1 MKKIIALLLA
11 LVMVLGLAAC
21 SVEQAPAPTE
31 APKAETPKEEAP
43 AAPAEPAGPAP
54 VEISLWTF
62 PVGDWGNEAT
72 VNGWVSAFQAKYPHI
87 TVKVEYLDYQSGDDK
102 LNTAIEGGQAPNLI
116 FEGPER
122 LIANYAANGL
132 LLDISDQLKTDA
144 GSQLY
149 ESIVNTCS
157 IGGKLFA
164 YPISQTAHCMAINYD
179 LFEAAGALEHINV
192 EAHTWKSV
200 DDFFAAVQKVYD
212 YQNGEKNVL
221 AIYCKDQGGDQGT
234 RHMISNVAGGTA
246 WSNPEHTK
254 FTVANEANAKALA
267 RLKAQDGVV
276 FDASLNGG
284 EEYMTFLQGH
294 LGMATCWNATLHAN
308 SADLIAAN
316 DWTLFPMAFP
326 SDSTPVLAGGFYCLG
341 IFDNKDDA
349 KDEAAKLFIEFIGSD
364 EVYKEAV
371 LAAGQWATRD
381 IGNIYEGDELMT
393 TYGMFAPMFGDYYQI
408 TTGWTEF
415 RYEMWN
421 ALQRIGTGDGT
432 EASILAELETVL
444 TNVEAALAA
453 K

>member
-1 MKKIIALLLA
+1 MKKIIALLLV

-43 AAPAEPAGPAP
+43 AATEPAGPAP

-62 PVGDWGNEAT
+62 PVGSWGDEAT

-122 LIANYAANGL
+122 LIATYAAKDL
-132 LLDISDQLKTDA
+132 LLDISNQLTTDA
-144 GSQLY
+144 GKQLY
-149 ESIVNTCS
+149 PSIVNTCS
-157 IGGKLFA
+157 IDGKLYA
-164 YPISQTAHCMAINYD
+164 YPISQTAHCMAINKT

-192 EAHTWKSV
+192 ETHTWKSV

-212 YQNGEKNVL
+212 YQNGEKDVL
-221 AIYCKDQGGDQGT
+221 NIYCGGQGGDQGT

-276 FDASLNGG
+276 FDPSIVGG
-284 EEYMTFLQGH
+284 DEFLLFLQGH
-294 LGMATCWNATLHAN
+294 LGMATCWNITLHNNNVDIIEAN
-308 SADLIAAN
+308 E
-316 DWTLFPMAFP
+316 WELFPMAFP
-326 SDSTPVLAGGFYCLG
+326 HDSTPVLAGGFYCLG
-341 IFDNKDDA
+341 IFDNADDA
-349 KDEAAKLFIEFIGSD
+349 KDEAAQLFIEFIGSD
-364 EVYKEAV
+364 EIYKDAV
-371 LAAGQWATRD
+371 LATGQWATRD
-381 IGNIYEGDELMT
+381 IGDIYAGDELMT
-393 TYGMFAPMFGDYYQI
+393 VYGMFAPMFGDYYQI
-408 TTGWTEF
+408 TTNWATF
-415 RYEMWN
+415 RTEMWN
-421 ALQRIGTGDGT
+421 ALQRIGAGDGS
-432 EASILAELETVL
+432 EASILAELQT
-444 TNVEAALAA
+444 VEANSNIG
-453 K
+453 

>member
-1 MKKIIALLLA
+1 MKKFIALLLA
-11 LVMVLGLAAC
+11 LAMVLSLAAC
-21 SVEQAPAPTE
+21 SVEKAEEPAATQAPA
-31 APKAETPKEEAP
+31 AEAP
-43 AAPAEPAGPAP
+43 AAEAPAGPAP

-62 PVGDWGNEAT
+62 PVGQWGDEAT
-72 VNGWVSAFQAKYPHI
+72 VNGWIEAFTAKYPHI
-87 TVKVEYLDYQSGDDK
+87 TVKAEYLDYQSGDDK

-122 LIANYAANGL
+122 LIATYAANNM
-132 LLDISDQLKTDA
+132 LLDITDQLSTDA
-144 GSQLY
+144 GKQLY
-149 ESIVNTCS
+149 PSIVNTCS
-157 IGGKLFA
+157 IDGKLYA

-179 LFEAAGALEHINV
+179 LFQAADALQHIN
-192 EAHTWKSV
+192 EETHTWKSV

-221 AIYCKDQGGDQGT
+221 AIYCGNQGGDQGT

-254 FTVANEANAKALA
+254 FTVANEANAQALA
-267 RLKAQDGVV
+267 RLKAQDGVI
-276 FDASLNGG
+276 FDASIVGG
-284 EEYMTFLQGH
+284 DEYLLFLQGQ

-308 SADLIAAN
+308 SQEMIDAN
-316 DWTLFPMAFP
+316 EWTLFPMAFP
-326 SDSTPVLAGGFYCLG
+326 SDSTPILAGGFYCLG

-381 IGNIYEGDELMT
+381 IGNIYEGNELMS

-408 TTGWTEF
+408 TTNWATF
-415 RYEMWN
+415 RTEMWN

-432 EASILAELETVL
+432 AESILAELQT
-444 TNVEAALAA
+444 VEANSNIG
-453 K
+453 

>member
-11 LVMVLGLAAC
+11 LAMVLSLAAC
-21 SVEQAPAPTE
+21 SVETVEEAPATE
-31 APKAETPKEEAP
+31 APKADAP
-43 AAPAEPAGPAP
+43 AATEAAGPAP

-62 PVGDWGNEAT
+62 PVGQWGDEAT
-72 VNGWVSAFQAKYPHI
+72 VNGWISAFNAKYPHI
-87 TVKVEYLDYQSGDDK
+87 TVNVEYLDYTSGDDK
-102 LNTAIEGGQAPNLI
+102 ISTAIEGGQAPNLI

-132 LLDISDQLKTDA
+132 LLDISEQLGTDA
-144 GSQLY
+144 GKQLY
-149 ESIVNTCS
+149 PSIVNTCS
-157 IGGKLFA
+157 IDGKLFA
-164 YPISQTAHCMAINYD
+164 YPISQTAHVMAINYEM
-179 LFEAAGALEHINV
+179 FQAADALQYIN
-192 EAHTWKSV
+192 EDTHTWKSV
-200 DDFFAAVQKVYD
+200 DDFFKAVQAVYD
-212 YQNGEKNVL
+212 NGQENVL

-246 WSNPEHTK
+246 WSNPEHTE
-254 FTVANEANAKALA
+254 FTVNQLANAEALA

-276 FDASLNGG
+276 FDASINGG
-284 EEYMTFLQGH
+284 EEFMLFLQGQ
-294 LGMATCWNATLHAN
+294 LGMATCWNATLHGNNQELVDAN
-308 SADLIAAN
+308 E
-316 DWTLFPMAFP
+316 WTLFPMAFP

-341 IFDNKDDA
+341 IFDNADDA

-381 IGNIYEGDELMT
+381 IGNIYEGNELMS

-408 TTGWTEF
+408 TTNWTAF

-421 ALQRIGTGDGT
+421 ALQRIDNGDGT
-432 EASILAELETVL
+432 VESIKAELDTVVA
-444 TNVEAALAA
+444 NVEAALAA

>member
-31 APKAETPKEEAP
+31 APKTETPKDDTSKTE
-43 AAPAEPAGPAP
+43 EPAGPAP

-62 PVGDWGNEAT
+62 PVGQWGDEAT

-122 LIANYAANGL
+122 LIATYAAKGL
-132 LLDISDQLKTDA
+132 LLDISNQLTTDA
-144 GSQLY
+144 GKQLY

-192 EAHTWKSV
+192 EEHTWKSV

-212 YQNGEKNVL
+212 YQKGEKNVL
-221 AIYCKDQGGDQGT
+221 AIYCAGQGGDQGT

-246 WSNPEHTK
+246 WSNAEHTK

-267 RLKAQDGVV
+267 RLKAQDGVI
-276 FDASLNGG
+276 FDASIVGG
-284 EEYMTFLQGH
+284 DEYLLFLQGQ

-316 DWTLFPMAFP
+316 EWTLFPMAFP
-326 SDSTPVLAGGFYCLG
+326 ADGTPVLAGGFYCLG
-341 IFDNKDDA
+341 IFDNADDA
-349 KDEAAKLFIEFIGSD
+349 KDEAANLFIEFIGSD
-364 EVYKEAV
+364 EMYKEAV

-393 TYGMFAPMFGDYYQI
+393 TYGLFAPMFGDYYQI
-408 TTGWTEF
+408 TTNWATF
-415 RYEMWN
+415 RTEMWN

-432 EASILAELETVL
+432 VESILAELQT
-444 TNVEAALAA
+444 VEANSNVG
-453 K
+453 

>member
-43 AAPAEPAGPAP
+43 AATEPAGPAP

-62 PVGDWGNEAT
+62 PVGSWGDEAT

-122 LIANYAANGL
+122 LIATYAAKGL
-132 LLDISDQLKTDA
+132 LLDISNQLTTDA
-144 GSQLY
+144 GKQLY
-149 ESIVNTCS
+149 PSIVNTCS
-157 IGGKLFA
+157 IDGKLYA

-179 LFEAAGALEHINV
+179 LFQAADALQYIN
-192 EAHTWKSV
+192 EDTHTWKSV
-200 DDFFAAVQKVYD
+200 DDFFKAVQAVYD

-221 AIYCKDQGGDQGT
+221 AIYCGGQGGDQGT

-267 RLKAQDGVV
+267 RLYAQDGVI
-276 FDASLNGG
+276 FDASIVGG
-284 EEYMTFLQGH
+284 DEYMLFLQGQ

-308 SADLIAAN
+308 SQEIIDAN
-316 DWTLFPMAFP
+316 EWTLFPMAFP
-326 SDSTPVLAGGFYCLG
+326 ADGTPVLAGGFYCLG

-364 EVYKEAV
+364 EAYESAV
-371 LAAGQWATRD
+371 LATGQWATRD
-381 IGNIYEGDELMT
+381 MGDLYPGDELMT

-408 TTGWTEF
+408 TTNWATF
-415 RYEMWN
+415 RTEMWN
-421 ALQRIGTGDGT
+421 ALQRIGAGDGS
-432 EASILAELETVL
+432 EASILAELQT
-444 TNVEAALAA
+444 VEANSNVG
-453 K
+453 

>member
-1 MKKIIALLLA
+1 MKKFIALLLA
-11 LVMVLGLAAC
+11 LVMVLSLGAC
-21 SVEQAPAPTE
+21 SVEKEEPKPAETQAPAAE
-31 APKAETPKEEAP
+31 AAP
-43 AAPAEPAGPAP
+43 AATEAAGPAP

-62 PVGDWGNEAT
+62 PVGQWGEEAT
-72 VNGWVSAFQAKYPHI
+72 VNGWIDAFQAKYPHI
-87 TVKVEYLDYQSGDDK
+87 TVKVEYLDYTSGDDK
-102 LNTAIEGGQAPNLI
+102 ISTAIEGGQAPNLI

-132 LLDISDQLKTDA
+132 LLDISGQLNTDA
-144 GSQLY
+144 GKQLY
-149 ESIVNTCS
+149 PSIVNTCS
-157 IGGKLFA
+157 IDGKLYA
-164 YPISQTAHCMAINYD
+164 YPISQTAHVMAINYE
-179 LFEAAGALEHINV
+179 LFQAADALQYIN
-192 EAHTWKSV
+192 EDTHTWKSV
-200 DDFFAAVQKVYD
+200 DDFFKAVQAVYD

-246 WSNPEHTK
+246 WSNPEHTQ

-267 RLKAQDGVV
+267 RLKAQEGVV

-308 SADLIAAN
+308 NKEMVDSL
-316 DWTLFPMAFP
+316 DWTVFPMAFP
-326 SDSTPVLAGGFYCLG
+326 ADETPILAGGFYCLG
-341 IFDNKDDA
+341 IFDNNDDA
-349 KDEAAKLFIEFIGSD
+349 KDEAAQLFIEFIGSD

-381 IGNIYEGDELMT
+381 IGNIYEGNEIMT

-432 EASILAELETVL
+432 EESILAELQTVIA
-444 TNVEAALAA
+444 NVETALAS